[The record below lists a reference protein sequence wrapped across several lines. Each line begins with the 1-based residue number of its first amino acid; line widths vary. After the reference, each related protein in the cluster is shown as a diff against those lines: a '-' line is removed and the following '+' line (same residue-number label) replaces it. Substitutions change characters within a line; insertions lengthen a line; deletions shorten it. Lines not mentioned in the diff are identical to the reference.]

1 MEDPGSIESDG
12 RRRLRAA
19 LPLVAVVLAALLA
32 VLTIVQVRNV
42 VQGIGDHAGGRTVDR
57 SGPVLLQSVRDLA
70 RYQAATGSFQVIVDL
85 EKDAG
90 FLPPTVVGQRT
101 LFVAIGSVDAYV
113 DFSRLGDDA
122 MTVSADRRAVQVRL
136 PHAALDRP
144 NLDHQRSYVFSQERG
159 IVDRVRA
166 FFDQAPNE
174 QAELY
179 QVAERKIGE
188 AAAQSGLADRAEAN
202 ARVMLQDMLRTLG
215 YQQVS
220 ITYA

>member
-1 MEDPGSIESDG
+1 VEGPRLIESEG
-12 RRRLRAA
+12 RRWRTL
-19 LPLVAVVLAALLA
+19 LPIVAVLLAALVV
-32 VLTIVQVRNV
+32 VLTVVQVRNL
-42 VQGIGDHAGGRTVDR
+42 VQGLGDRAAGRTVDR
-57 SGPVLLQSVRDLA
+57 SGPVLLQSMRDLS
-70 RYQAATGSFQVIVDL
+70 RYEAAAGTFQVVVDL

-90 FLPPTVVGQRT
+90 FLPQAVVGQRT
-101 LFVAIGSVDAYV
+101 LFVAIGTVDAYV

-122 MTVSADRRAVQVRL
+122 LTVSADRRSVQVRL

-144 NLDHQRSYVFSQERG
+144 NLDHQRSYVFAEERG
-159 IVDRVRA
+159 IVDRIRA
-166 FFDQAPNE
+166 FFDQSPNE

-188 AAAQSGLADRAEAN
+188 AAAQSGLTDRADAN
-202 ARVMLQDMLRTLG
+202 TRTMLRDMLRALG